1 MTYNLEQ
8 YILFSLIYSTVSIGR
23 FPKQEYESDILVEI
37 FKESIKK
44 KENVFEIYRSEL
56 IDLIDSAVKSLH
68 QKKTRIDIEKRKEKM
83 ITLFTNEDGK
93 LENLKNK
100 IQNEI
105 KLLEENNIK
114 TIVYESEKYPRN
126 LKELEDSPFIIYYK
140 GYFPKDTELE
150 KSLAIIGTREPD
162 EKYGKGVAYKVGKVL
177 LDEGWWNISGL
188 AVGCDEFG
196 HKGSIGATGAILG
209 QGLATDIF
217 PKENTELAQ
226 KILDN
231 NGFLMSELPP
241 SVKAGPL
248 FFVLRDR
255 LQSGL
260 TRGIFVVE
268 TSYKSGTLYTV
279 RYALEQ
285 NKKVFVWNPL
295 SLKNALEIKAVSGNI
310 GLLDRSAK
318 KYDFNVSISRKLK
331 LQTIPIL
338 NAVLLKDY
346 LKEIDINI
354 KEKSD
359 ELSLEQNKLF

>member
-1 MTYNLEQ
+1 MIYKLEQ
-8 YILFSLIYSTVSIGR
+8 YILFSLIYSSISVGR

-37 FKESIKK
+37 FKESIRK
-44 KENVFEIYRSEL
+44 KENVFEIYRNEL
-56 IDLIDSAVKSLH
+56 IDLINKAIKILH
-68 QKKTRIDIEKRKEKM
+68 EKKPRVDIEKRREKM

-93 LENLKNK
+93 LANLKNK

-114 TIVYESEKYPRN
+114 TIVYESEKYPKH

-162 EKYGKGVAYKVGKVL
+162 EKYGKGVAYKVGKTL
-177 LDEGWWNISGL
+177 LEEGWWNISGL
-188 AVGCDEFG
+188 AVGCDEYG
-196 HKGSIGATGAILG
+196 HEGSIGATGAILG

-217 PKENTELAQ
+217 PKENIELAQ

-260 TRGIFVVE
+260 TKGIFVVE

-295 SLKNALEIKAVSGNI
+295 SLKNASEIKSVSGNI
-310 GLLDRSAK
+310 GLIDRSSK
-318 KYDFNVSISRKLK
+318 KYDFNVNISRKLK
-331 LQTIPIL
+331 LQTIPVL
-338 NAVLLKDY
+338 NADLLKNH
-346 LKEIDINI
+346 LMEMNVNM
-354 KEKSD
+354 KEKSN
-359 ELSLEQNKLF
+359 ELLEQNKLF